1 MKKKNRLYMM
11 AGLLCLASLTG
22 CEDRLNIG
30 KHGDVGSQET
40 YYQTDDQVESAASAL
55 SFPALQLVFC
65 QEPFVRRY
73 VYRRWFTR

>member
-30 KHGDVGSQET
+30 KYGDVGSQET

-55 SFPALQLVFC
+55 YVAFRSQHYNWF
-65 QEPFVRRY
+65 FVKNLLSY
-73 VYRRWFTR
+73 DMYT